1 MPTTT
6 INGKN
11 RTSTRLYNASKF
23 ELNARYLM
31 ALQQCGAGEND
42 AAVYATMLVD
52 LAVTPIRAGWLRLE
66 EEIGLEEIL
75 LGEQIIGKNID
86 LEKAI
91 TMDMPES
98 AMVEGSVGLSVQG
111 DTR

>member
-1 MPTTT
+1 ML
-6 INGKN
+6 
-11 RTSTRLYNASKF
+11 TRLRKASEF
-23 ELNARYLM
+23 DLNAKFLM
-31 ALQQCGAGEND
+31 ALQQCDTGINNAD
-42 AAVYATMLVD
+42 VYAGMLD
-52 LAVTPIRAGWLRLE
+52 LAVSPIHAGWTKME

-98 AMVEGSVGLSVQG
+98 ARVEGRVGLSVQG
-111 DTR
+111 NTR